1 MHKVTPSAQKR
12 TPRHS
17 LPPVLASVCLIA
29 MLAVGGC
36 TMMPDYLRPDAPVAE
51 QFSIGSDTSGD
62 ASEIHWRDFF
72 TDPQLESYIEIALE
86 NNRDLRVAVL
96 TVEQARAQYRIS
108 RSDLFPSI
116 NAAGHYTRSRTPG
129 DTSKG
134 GTIDGST
141 GNQFNVSVG
150 TTAWELDL
158 FGRVR
163 SLNRSALESYF
174 AQTEI
179 QRATQLSLVAQVATQ
194 YLILCEQEAQLAL
207 ARQTLLAVE
216 KSYGF
221 NKKQFDVGSASELDL
236 QTSGAQVETARLNV
250 ITFERT
256 TAQAANFLA
265 LLIGQPLPPDLPAG
279 RSLQSQRVLADI
291 PAGLPSDLIAQRPD
305 ILAAE
310 HTLLAA
316 NANIGAARAAFFP
329 HISLTGFAGSSSVEL
344 SRLFS
349 QPAHV
354 WSFAPQI
361 SVPIFSGGSNLANL
375 DVAKVSKRIEIA
387 NYEKTI
393 QIAFREVADALA
405 GRATFDRALTAQ
417 EALVAAQQRRFDLTN
432 ILYRNGTDAYL
443 AVLLAQQDL
452 YAAQSGLVTT
462 RTDRLANLITLYKS
476 LGGGWR

>member
-1 MHKVTPSAQKR
+1 M
-12 TPRHS
+12 
-17 LPPVLASVCLIA
+17 
-29 MLAVGGC
+29 
-36 TMMPDYLRPDAPVAE
+36 
-51 QFSIGSDTSGD
+51 
-62 ASEIHWRDFF
+62 
-72 TDPQLESYIEIALE
+72 
-86 NNRDLRVAVL
+86 
-96 TVEQARAQYRIS
+96 
-108 RSDLFPSI
+108 
-116 NAAGHYTRSRTPG
+116 
-129 DTSKG
+129 
-134 GTIDGST
+134 
-141 GNQFNVSVG
+141 
-150 TTAWELDL
+150 
-158 FGRVR
+158 
-163 SLNRSALESYF
+163 
-174 AQTEI
+174 
-179 QRATQLSLVAQVATQ
+179 
-194 YLILCEQEAQLAL
+194 
-207 ARQTLLAVE
+207 LAVE

-236 QTSGAQVETARLNV
+236 QTSSAQVETARLNV

-265 LLIGQPLPPDLPAG
+265 LLIGQPLPADLPPG
-279 RSLQSQRVLADI
+279 HSLQSRQLLADI
-291 PAGLPSDLIAQRPD
+291 PAGLPSDLITQRPD

-329 HISLTGFAGSSSVEL
+329 AISLTGFAGSSSVEL

-349 QPAHV
+349 KPAQV

-361 SVPIFSGGSNLANL
+361 SLPIFSGGSNRANL
-375 DVAKVSKRIEIA
+375 DVARVSKRIEIA

-452 YAAQSGLVTT
+452 YSARSGLVTT
-462 RTDRLANLITLYKS
+462 RTDRLTNLITLYKS

>member
-1 MHKVTPSAQKR
+1 MNGR
-12 TPRHS
+12 S
-17 LPPVLASVCLIA
+17 LIASVCL
-29 MLAVGGC
+29 LAVLAVSGC
-36 TMMPDYLRPDAPVAE
+36 TMIPEYLRPKAPVAE
-51 QFSIGSDTSGD
+51 QFLVGSATSGD
-62 ASEIHWRDFF
+62 AAEIRWRDFF
-72 TDPQLESYIEIALE
+72 TDPRLKSYIEIALE

-96 TVEQARAQYRIS
+96 NVERARAQYRIS

-116 NAAGHYTRSRTPG
+116 DAAGNYTRSRSPG

-150 TTAWELDL
+150 TIAWELDL

-179 QRATQLSLVAQVATQ
+179 QRAIYLSLVAQVATQ
-194 YLILCEQEAQLAL
+194 YLILSEQEAQLDL

-236 QTSGAQVETARLNV
+236 QTSSAQVETARLNV

-265 LLIGQPLPPDLPAG
+265 LLIGQPLPADLPPG
-279 RSLQSQRVLADI
+279 HSLQSRQLLADI
-291 PAGLPSDLIAQRPD
+291 PAGLPSDLITQRPD

-329 HISLTGFAGSSSVEL
+329 AISLTGFAGSSSVEL

-349 QPAHV
+349 KPAQV

-361 SVPIFSGGSNLANL
+361 SLPIFSGGSNRANL
-375 DVAKVSKRIEIA
+375 DVARVSKRIEIA

-417 EALVAAQQRRFDLTN
+417 ESLVAAQQRRFDLTN

-452 YAAQSGLVTT
+452 YSARSGLVTT
-462 RTDRLANLITLYKS
+462 RTDRLTNLITLYKS